1 MRGLS
6 PVVAGGLSPVV
17 AGGLSLVVA
26 GGLYSLQLWR
36 VGSTLQLQCVASHC
50 DGVSFREA
58 CTLELRVQ

>member
-26 GGLYSLQLWR
+26 GGLYSLQLWWA
-36 VGSTLQLQCVASHC
+36 GPL
-50 DGVSFREA
+50 
-58 CTLELRVQ
+58 

>member
-26 GGLYSLQLWR
+26 GGLYSLQL
-36 VGSTLQLQCVASHC
+36 QCVASHC

-58 CTLELRVQ
+58 RTLELGVQ